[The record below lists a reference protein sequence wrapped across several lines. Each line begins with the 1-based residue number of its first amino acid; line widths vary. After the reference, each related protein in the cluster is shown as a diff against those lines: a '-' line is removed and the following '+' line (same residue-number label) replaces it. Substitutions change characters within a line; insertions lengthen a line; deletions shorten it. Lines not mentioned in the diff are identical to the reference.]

1 MADLRGPQRAT
12 SNPSPNPSPNPD
24 TDAGRG
30 PHQVHSVLEGFHAPG
45 MGGLWAELGCLRRA
59 ISVAHPR
66 LAAHLEGLGL
76 DVAIF
81 GPGWYVAHPSPSPE
95 PANRSLAL
103 RRSPDAHPKPKPSPG
118 PEQVPHALSLSL
130 ALAPTRYLTLFT
142 RILPRAEVGA
152 ALAALAART
161 LAPTHLALGV
171 LLARCDAAHSF
182 SDPNPHPDPLTLTLT
197 LTSREALLAA
207 DTFDA
212 AVHALCGNICASR
225 ARRAPAGVLA
235 NAFEAAALLPL
246 AALAAIR
253 TAECKASASEASASE
268 CGSTRAPP
276 AKRALRPH

>member
-1 MADLRGPQRAT
+1 M
-12 SNPSPNPSPNPD
+12 
-24 TDAGRG
+24 
-30 PHQVHSVLEGFHAPG
+30 
-45 MGGLWAELGCLRRA
+45 
-59 ISVAHPR
+59 
-66 LAAHLEGLGL
+66 
-76 DVAIF
+76 
-81 GPGWYVAHPSPSPE
+81 
-95 PANRSLAL
+95 
-103 RRSPDAHPKPKPSPG
+103 
-118 PEQVPHALSLSL
+118 
-130 ALAPTRYLTLFT
+130 
-142 RILPRAEVGA
+142 GA

-182 SDPNPHPDPLTLTLT
+182 SDPTPTPDPLTLTLT

-276 AKRALRPH
+276 TKRARRPH